1 MFVDSH
7 AHLDKDI
14 SSTNINNIVKNSNK
28 NNVSSILSINTKISE
43 FDQLYKLIKNYNSIW
58 CSVGEH
64 PCNIRKDFIPSK
76 DLILSKINKKVIGIG
91 ETGIDLYYSKNNID
105 FQIESLKNHID
116 ASIESDLPIII
127 HMRDSENE
135 LMEILCKENHKNK
148 LKLVM
153 HCFLGS
159 KELLNKCLDQDFY
172 ISISGIV
179 TFKKSFDLQNLIKDI
194 PLNRL
199 LIETDSPFLSPVPYR
214 GKQNEPSY
222 IIHTADYISS
232 ILDIDISIIANTTS
246 DNFYNLFSKAK
257 KYEKIHYES

>member
-1 MFVDSH
+1 
-7 AHLDKDI
+7 
-14 SSTNINNIVKNSNK
+14 
-28 NNVSSILSINTKISE
+28 
-43 FDQLYKLIKNYNSIW
+43 
-58 CSVGEH
+58 
-64 PCNIRKDFIPSK
+64 
-76 DLILSKINKKVIGIG
+76 
-91 ETGIDLYYSKNNID
+91 
-105 FQIESLKNHID
+105 
-116 ASIESDLPIII
+116 
-127 HMRDSENE
+127 MRDSENE

-222 IIHTADYISS
+222 IIHTSDYISS